1 MPTERKQKK
10 PTHTNV
16 PTDRGIPA
24 VVMGSTYGP
33 VLAYVDPQTPPTK
46 KRKNRE
52 TRNFKFEIL
61 FVVLVQDLKQYFCP
75 FSPVFVCICCL

>member
-1 MPTERKQKK
+1 LQALFVVFFITIDIEKSRLCLQMPTERKQKK

-33 VLAYVDPQTPPTK
+33 VLAYVDPQTPPK
-46 KRKNRE
+46 K
-52 TRNFKFEIL
+52 
-61 FVVLVQDLKQYFCP
+61 
-75 FSPVFVCICCL
+75 